1 MQKKLRFK
9 PYVLP
14 ITYLGI
20 LLVVVGGVMLSQ
32 RTMKKETKEPTYVSQ
47 NTFDMTVPVMTEESL
62 KLIRPYTSDKA
73 KEAKYYYDYTADQTR
88 QENSIVYHEG
98 TYMQNSGVDFTG
110 DEAFDVISV
119 LDGTVID
126 VKEDELLGKTVE
138 IRHNNDLIS
147 VYQSLGEVS
156 VKKNDTVKQ
165 GQVIGK
171 SGTNQ
176 LNPELTNHL
185 HFEISKKGQV
195 VDPEKYFD
203 QALEETEN

>member
-20 LLVVVGGVMLSQ
+20 LFVVVGGVLLSQ
-32 RTMKKETKEPTYVSQ
+32 RTMKPEETLTYVSED
-47 NTFDMTVPVMTEESL
+47 TFDMTIPVMTEDSL
-62 KLIRPYTSDKA
+62 KLIRPYTNEKV
-73 KEAKYYYDYTADQTR
+73 KEVKYYYDYTDDQTR
-88 QENSIVYHEG
+88 QENSIIYHEG
-98 TYMQNSGVDFTG
+98 TYMQNSGVDFTLE
-110 DEAFDVISV
+110 EAFDVISV

-156 VKKNDTVKQ
+156 VKKDDTVKQ

-171 SGTNQ
+171 SGTNE
-176 LNPELTNHL
+176 LNPELVNHL